1 MNFTQNIKFFSQV
14 ILCLTLS
21 PIHVRIQ
28 MGTGFQTP
36 GNAQVAEGFFRNTGT
51 DPQRV
56 QLLLDGGLEH
66 MTFCEIR

>member
-1 MNFTQNIKFFSQV
+1 M
-14 ILCLTLS
+14 
-21 PIHVRIQ
+21 RIQ